1 MSTNPTI
8 QSMPAT
14 KGDVAS
20 SLIVVTIV
28 LADLAALVRDIAGNK
43 LSEFQT
49 ERLAEVNKRIL
60 ELDKAWEE
68 LTGYKD
74 DE

>member
-1 MSTNPTI
+1 MPTNPTI
-8 QSMPAT
+8 KSMPAT

-28 LADLAALVRDIAGNK
+28 LADLAALVRNIAGSN
-43 LSEFQT
+43 LSEFQKL
-49 ERLAEVNKRIL
+49 RLDEVDKRIL
-60 ELDKAWEE
+60 ELDDAWAD
-68 LTGYKD
+68 LTGYKE

>member
-1 MSTNPTI
+1 MPTNPTI
-8 QSMPAT
+8 KNMPAT

-28 LADLAALVRDIAGNK
+28 LADLAALVRDIVGSNP
-43 LSEFQT
+43 SEFQT
-49 ERLAEVNKRIL
+49 ERLAEVNKRIV
-60 ELDKAWEE
+60 ELDEAWAE
-68 LTGYKD
+68 LTGYQD